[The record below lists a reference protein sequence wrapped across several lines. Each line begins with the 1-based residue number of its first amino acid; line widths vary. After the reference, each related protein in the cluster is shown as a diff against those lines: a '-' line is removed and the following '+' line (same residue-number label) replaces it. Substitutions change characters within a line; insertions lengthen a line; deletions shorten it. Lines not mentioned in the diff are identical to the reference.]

1 MLRSVIFAPRR
12 VIKWLLKDGE
22 EKRRGEIC
30 AVVVK
35 GAGNE
40 KRLRD
45 EEEMFWP
52 NIVKIRVQSEIEIYI
67 SDMSQSTIVC
77 FFFFSF
83 FYFQHGDRDR

>member
-1 MLRSVIFAPRR
+1 MLRSEIFAPRR

-22 EKRRGEIC
+22 KSVEERC

-52 NIVKIRVQSEIEIYI
+52 NIVKIRVQSEIELYI
-67 SDMSQSTIVC
+67 SDMFESRML

-83 FYFQHGDRDR
+83 FYFQHGDRDH

>member
-1 MLRSVIFAPRR
+1 MLRSEIFAPRR

-22 EKRRGEIC
+22 KSVEERC

-52 NIVKIRVQSEIEIYI
+52 NIVKIRVQSEIEFYV
-67 SDMSQSTIVC
+67 SDMSQSTFIC
-77 FFFFSF
+77 FFLSF